1 MRCYLLLTVTADS
14 LDNMDKFSLK
24 TLLLNTLA
32 FMTME
37 TRAKVKSMN
46 LKSDCLN
53 RVFVIN

>member
-14 LDNMDKFSLK
+14 LDKMDKFSLK